1 MRDIVQYAGELRP
14 LQDPILITAFRDR
27 GGQTARTAVDFLLE
41 QWEAELL
48 ATIDPDPFYDF
59 TSERPVASYQDGARV
74 IEWSAMRFH
83 RAHPTGSAGDV
94 LILSGPEPGL
104 RWSSLIDAIAGVLE
118 TVGVEKALSV
128 STFPGAT
135 PHTREVPLWMTAS
148 DPALAEPFAVD
159 VVEPHYQGPIGFSG
173 ALASALRDRGLRTVQ
188 LIGVTPFYLGADA
201 NPSVALEL
209 LQAIDR
215 GLGASTPLGIV
226 RREATQFLANVG
238 EMVAQAPP
246 LQQAVGQLET
256 RYDANRTAGGRP
268 GIALGPVAP
277 ELPAAGEVVADVED
291 FLRQSREDPSG
302 AP

>member
-1 MRDIVQYAGELRP
+1 M
-14 LQDPILITAFRDR
+14 
-27 GGQTARTAVDFLLE
+27 
-41 QWEAELL
+41 
-48 ATIDPDPFYDF
+48 
-59 TSERPVASYQDGARV
+59 
-74 IEWSAMRFH
+74 
-83 RAHPTGSAGDV
+83 
-94 LILSGPEPGL
+94 
-104 RWSSLIDAIAGVLE
+104 
-118 TVGVEKALSV
+118 
-128 STFPGAT
+128 
-135 PHTREVPLWMTAS
+135 
-148 DPALAEPFAVD
+148 ALAAPSPA
-159 VVEPHYQGPIGFSG
+159 P
-173 ALASALRDRGLRTVQ
+173 LRDRGLRTVQ

-302 AP
+302 APLARHPRRDHGPGRRLTQSGPGSEPDWFTVMERRIATARQSTDSRRPASRVLLGRGVTRFWNTTRIGEVYRGGAGPIDNAQLKSSGIQNRAQTRMKRALTGPRGRRKSRPSVWLGRSQSPDSNPSPTPSGGKRFSL